1 MSEEFLVLVIED
13 DLSTRNVIA
22 EVLRD
27 DGIVTDVADGYQSGL
42 QAFTPG
48 KYQVA
53 IIDNQLGD
61 GIGTELCRELKT
73 LDPSVKLFLFA
84 GASEQVRLE
93 ALSAGV
99 IEVLQKP
106 YDLSKLAYLAKREAR
121 RSDSEAGAEIPSQP

>member
-1 MSEEFLVLVIED
+1 MSEEFAVLVIED

-27 DGIVTDVADGYQSGL
+27 DGIITDVADGYHSGL
-42 QAFTPG
+42 QTFTPG

-53 IIDNQLGD
+53 IIDDQLGD
-61 GIGTELCRELKT
+61 GMGTELCQKLRA

-84 GASEQVRLE
+84 GASENVRLQ
-93 ALSAGV
+93 ALSSGV
-99 IEVLQKP
+99 VEVLQKP

-121 RSDSEAGAEIPSQP
+121 RSDTTISDLIG

>member
-1 MSEEFLVLVIED
+1 MSEEFMVLVIED
-13 DLSTRNVIA
+13 DPSTRNVIA

-27 DGIVTDVADGYQSGL
+27 DGIATDVADGYYSGL
-42 QAFTPG
+42 QAFAPG
-48 KYQVA
+48 KYQIA

-61 GIGTELCRELKT
+61 GIGTELCRELRT

-106 YDLSKLAYLAKREAR
+106 YDLSKLAFLAKREAR
-121 RSDSEAGAEIPSQP
+121 RSDTGTGSEILRP

>member
-1 MSEEFLVLVIED
+1 MCEEFMVLVIED

-22 EVLRD
+22 SVLRA
-27 DGIVTDVADGYQSGL
+27 DGITTDVADGYQSGL

-61 GIGTELCRELKT
+61 GIGTELCRELRA
-73 LDPSVKLFLFA
+73 LDPAVKMFLFA
-84 GASEQVRLE
+84 GASEDVRLE

-106 YDLSKLAYLAKREAR
+106 YDLSKLAFLAKREASR
-121 RSDSEAGAEIPSQP
+121 IDSTTGPLIG

>member
-42 QAFTPG
+42 QTFAPG

-61 GIGTELCRELKT
+61 GIGTELCRKLKA
-73 LDPSVKLFLFA
+73 LDPGVKLFLFA

-99 IEVLQKP
+99 LEVLQKP

-121 RSDSEAGAEIPSQP
+121 RSNIETGAELLIQP

>member
-27 DGIVTDVADGYQSGL
+27 DGIVTDVADGYYSGL
-42 QAFTPG
+42 QAFAPG

-73 LDPSVKLFLFA
+73 LDPAVKLFLFA

-93 ALSAGV
+93 ALAAGV
-99 IEVLQKP
+99 VEVLQKP
-106 YDLSKLAYLAKREAR
+106 YDLSKLTYLAKREAR
-121 RSDSEAGAEIPSQP
+121 RSDPESGAGIWSEP

>member
-1 MSEEFLVLVIED
+1 MSEEFTVLVIED
-13 DLSTRNVIA
+13 DFSTRNVIA
-22 EVLRD
+22 EVLRE
-27 DGIVTDVADGYQSGL
+27 DGIATDVADGYHSGL
-42 QAFTPG
+42 QTFASG

-73 LDPSVKLFLFA
+73 LDPFVTLFLFA
-84 GASEQVRLE
+84 GASEHVRLE

-99 IEVLQKP
+99 VEVLQKP

-121 RSDSEAGAEIPSQP
+121 RTRAEINNNKAT